1 MNLKLSLDQV
11 EDQIRHLEQQK
22 AEIEEAL
29 AELHSRRTGLAAA
42 A

>member
-1 MNLKLSLDQV
+1 LSVTFRLW
-11 EDQIRHLEQQK
+11 ELISHLEQQK

-29 AELHSRRTGLAAA
+29 AELRARRAGMAAA